1 MSIQKIALLTALI
14 VSAGTIPVATASLEQ
29 VDEKRWQFDVLL
41 NDKPIGTHTFAVQ
54 ESNDQLVLET
64 EASFDVK
71 FLFVT
76 AFRYRHQ
83 NTEIWAGGCLA
94 SIDAMTDSNGKMLE
108 VRGQRAADGFAID
121 DGEGSSELTGCVQSF
136 AYWNPAVLESERLLN
151 SQTGDYE
158 TVTVTYDGPDQVTV
172 AGQQVGAYRYTMA
185 AKGGDITLW
194 YSRDELTWL
203 ALEAPAK
210 GGRTL
215 TYRPVSVPA
224 GIDPV
229 AIAPVAF
236 DNERVVALS
245 D

>member
-1 MSIQKIALLTALI
+1 MTTNHIALLAVLTLT
-14 VSAGTIPVATASLEQ
+14 AGTIPAATASLDQ

-54 ESNDQLVLET
+54 ENNDQLVLET

-94 SIDAMTDSNGKMLE
+94 SIDAVTDSNGKVLE
-108 VRGQRAADGFAID
+108 VRGQRAADGFAVVD
-121 DGEGSSELTGCVQSF
+121 AEGSSELTGCVQSF
-136 AYWNPAVLESERLLN
+136 AYWNPAVLKSERLLN

-158 TVTVTYDGPDQVTV
+158 TVTVTYDGPDQVSV
-172 AGQQVGAYRYTMA
+172 AGQQVDAYRYTMA

-194 YSRDELTWL
+194 YSRDGLTWL

-215 TYRPVSVPA
+215 AYRPVSVPA

-229 AIAPVAF
+229 AI
-236 DNERVVALS
+236 DKERVVALS